1 MPDTSDITRRLRRE
15 LDDARRRL
23 AEAEETLDAI
33 RNGEVDGL
41 VVAGSEGQQVFTLQ
55 GAQEPYRLL
64 IEQMSE
70 GALTLSRDG
79 VILYANQP
87 FARMLQL
94 PVGRIIGVAL
104 RDFVAPAD
112 HPALANLLLTA
123 MGGRTSEEVSVR
135 TADGAVVLLRLGLS
149 RLQLGVDSLLCAVA
163 TDITVERKDE
173 VNLRHRS
180 DDLEARIAERT
191 TDLSAS
197 RLAVMS
203 MMEEEVASRQAL
215 ETANR
220 NLTREIAERKHAEV
234 AERESEKRFRAL
246 FDNMLN
252 GFAYCRMIYERDEP
266 RDCVY
271 LATNAAFETLT
282 GLRNVVGRK
291 ISEVIPGHLESD
303 PELIA
308 RYGRV
313 ARTGVPERFEFHSKA
328 MNMWFDLTVYCPE
341 PDHFVAVFDVI
352 TERKKADAAM
362 RESARELQ
370 EKNAELERF
379 LYTASHDLKSPIVT
393 VRTFFGYLEKDIAT
407 GDAGRLTKDMDFIR
421 TATDKMAQ
429 LLDDFLEISRV
440 GRVIKEPVNVMF
452 HALVDDALGAVAG
465 RIAQRGVTVAVSD
478 QDVTVFVDRARVAE
492 VFQNLLDNAC
502 KFMGDQPVPRIEVGV
517 EERNGE
523 TVFFVRDNGIGIDPR
538 HQSKV
543 FGLFEKLDPKAEG
556 TGIGLALV
564 RRIIELNRGRI
575 WVESKGVGQGACFYF
590 TLPGAVGSRRSED
603 GSRRSE
609 DGGRRT
615 EDGGQRTEEGGEQA

>member
-440 GRVIKEPVNVMF
+440 IKEPVNVMF